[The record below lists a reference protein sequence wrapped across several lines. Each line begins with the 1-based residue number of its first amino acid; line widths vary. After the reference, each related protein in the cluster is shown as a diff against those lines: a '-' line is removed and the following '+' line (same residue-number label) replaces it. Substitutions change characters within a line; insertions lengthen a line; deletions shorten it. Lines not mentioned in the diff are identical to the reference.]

1 LQSLV
6 KPKPF
11 PELIADMNWD
21 SLTMLPAVTRAGS
34 TLSRVCA
41 AARLTVRPE
50 RPLRRPPAQ
59 ANNFGDFVVI
69 PTEQII
75 LTDECV
81 LDFVGE
87 LEPLFARPQ
96 AEVAERIDRLLA
108 RSAWRHDVFRTSKIT
123 TALF

>member
-1 LQSLV
+1 LRSLV
-6 KPKPF
+6 KPKPL
-11 PELIADMNWD
+11 PELNWA

-50 RPLRRPPAQ
+50 RAPLRRPPAHS